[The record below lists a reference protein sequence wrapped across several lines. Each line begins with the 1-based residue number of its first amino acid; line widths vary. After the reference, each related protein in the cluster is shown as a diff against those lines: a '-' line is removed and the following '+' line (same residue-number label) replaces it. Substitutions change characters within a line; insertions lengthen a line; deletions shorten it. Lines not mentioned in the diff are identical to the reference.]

1 MAGILNEYLEKRW
14 GVQELQEEL
23 LRLVKAY
30 NQYTNRYLF
39 IYSVDVGKARMGVN
53 DIDLQQDDFYD
64 IQRILI
70 SI

>member
-30 NQYTNRYLF
+30 NQYLQID
-39 IYSVDVGKARMGVN
+39 IYS
-53 DIDLQQDDFYD
+53 Y
-64 IQRILI
+64 IQLM
-70 SI
+70 